1 MISVSLIL
9 YHNGYWHVTVL
20 YIQVMEKWTWKEK
33 PELTMLPN
41 DNQILYVQNMNFKD
55 ESFLLRTNHA
65 LILILTDWMH
75 TNYCKSMGKW
85 FAFQNWWLPGI
96 KMHILSHR
104 NYKLFWVIFL
114 FYRLCKLF
122 LMTKRKKKD
131 ENGYFQIF
139 NLK

>member
-41 DNQILYVQNMNFKD
+41 DNQICTKHEFQRWIIFIEGKPCLDIYFNRLN
-55 ESFLLRTNHA
+55 A
-65 LILILTDWMH
+65 YY
-75 TNYCKSMGKW
+75 YCKSMGKW

-114 FYRLCKLF
+114 FYILCKLT